1 MYTKAEAERIDEL
14 NVAKN
19 ESSANNEEMET
30 LKSLILQAIGKENEQ
45 NFQLCIQVTLEYSSV
60 HWLIELLIFSW
71 LFVYGLLVCTV
82 L

>member
-45 NFQLCIQVTLEYSSV
+45 NFQLWIQVTLEYSSV
-60 HWLIELLIFSW
+60 HWLLELLIFS
-71 LFVYGLLVCTV
+71 
-82 L
+82 